1 MDTPK
6 YTPKTLRLG
15 WFASLRQMA
24 CDGDV
29 SAHSDARMAHQPQ
42 RIRAYSTHLPPQE
55 RQQSVL
61 KGWGVAATRA
71 IGSSGASCRF
81 FRFANVGRNWQSG

>member
-61 KGWGVAATRA
+61 KGWGWLPRVLLGPAELHAD
-71 IGSSGASCRF
+71 F
-81 FRFANVGRNWQSG
+81 FVSPM